1 MSYAGR
7 ERPVPELDRT
17 PPYLQVVHELRR
29 RIVDGELKDGD
40 RLPSVRQIAEDWGI
54 AQATAMKALA
64 ALRADG
70 LAQSVTGVG
79 TVVRSRRNLHRSA
92 ADRLERAVT
101 TGKIYPDNEYA
112 KILAAELTVPPT
124 WVADLFELGEG
135 VAAIRRHRVTYNE
148 DGPVSASTSWFTPD
162 LATTVPALLET
173 ERIPGGTPNAIEAA
187 TGRRG
192 VAAEEAT
199 AAMRATEQQSEELG
213 VQVGDPVSVG
223 RNIYFD
229 SEGGIVEVGES
240 VAPEG
245 RWKVHRHSS

>member
-1 MSYAGR
+1 M
-7 ERPVPELDRT
+7 PELDRT

-29 RIVDGELKDGD
+29 RIVDGELSDGD

-70 LAQSVTGVG
+70 LAESVTGVG

-101 TGKIYPDNEYA
+101 TGKIYPDDEYA
-112 KILAAELTVPPT
+112 KIVSAELTVPPT

-135 VAAIRRHRVTYNE
+135 EQAIRRHRVTYNDE
-148 DGPVSASTSWFTPD
+148 GPVSASTSWFSPA
-162 LATTVPALLET
+162 LAETVPALLET

-187 TGRRG
+187 TGQRA
-192 VAAEEAT
+192 VTTEEASAT
-199 AAMRATEQQSEELG
+199 LRATDQDAEDLG
-213 VQVGDPVSVG
+213 IAVGDPVAAG
-223 RNIYFD
+223 RNIYLD
-229 SEGGIVEVGES
+229 AGGTVIEVGES

-245 RWKVHRHSS
+245 RWKVYRKV

>member
-1 MSYAGR
+1 M
-7 ERPVPELDRT
+7 PELDRT

-40 RLPSVRQIAEDWGI
+40 RLPSVRQIAEQWSI

-70 LAQSVTGVG
+70 LVESVTGVG

-112 KILAAELTVPPT
+112 KILAAELTTPPT
-124 WVADLFELGEG
+124 WVADLFELDEG
-135 VAAIRRHRVTYNE
+135 AQAIRRHRVTYNE
-148 DGPVSASTSWFTPD
+148 DGPIGSSTSWFAPE
-162 LATTVPALLET
+162 LAESVPALLET

-187 TGRRG
+187 TGRRA
-192 VAAEEAT
+192 VASEEAS
-199 AAMRATEQQSEELG
+199 AAMRATAQDAEHLG
-213 VQVGDPVSVG
+213 VDVGSPVSVG
-223 RNIYFD
+223 RNIYLD
-229 SEGGIVEVGES
+229 SEGGVVEVGES

-245 RWKVHRHSS
+245 RWKVHRNNP